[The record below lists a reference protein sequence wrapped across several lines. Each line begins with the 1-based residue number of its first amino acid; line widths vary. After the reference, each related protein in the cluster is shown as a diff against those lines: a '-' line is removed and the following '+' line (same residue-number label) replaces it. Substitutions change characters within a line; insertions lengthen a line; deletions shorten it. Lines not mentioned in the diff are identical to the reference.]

1 MQEIEGNRDHQI
13 MQLQSARS
21 EQQNKV
27 TDLSSIN
34 DDSVNLGEVSMTTN
48 ARELLGDTQ
57 AEQED

>member
-1 MQEIEGNRDHQI
+1 